1 MLDTANRTFICSV
14 VFIDL
19 VGYSKKPVTEQI
31 RLKTSLTNNLSE
43 AIKDIPVNDR
53 IILDTGDG
61 AAISF
66 LGDPEDALFVTLS
79 LREAM
84 MREAMT
90 ATMVEASGDDSVRMG
105 INLGPVK
112 LVKDINGHPNIIG
125 DGINVAQRIMSFA
138 RPAQIVVSRSYYDVV
153 SNLASE
159 YAKLFTYEGSRTDKH
174 VREHEIYVV
183 GHHEGALQKAKDG
196 IRDRATATT
205 PNLAR
210 SRTGPNPAGAQT
222 VTLTIPSFVQDK
234 KKLTIVAG
242 GLGVVVLVLGILV
255 ATKKPT
261 VPPADTSAATLP
273 TQTETKP
280 AETKPIQVATA
291 PVEPPKVE
299 PLKVEPPK
307 TEPPKA
313 EPADAKAG
321 DGKPDSKVLSPSPPA
336 SQVPKAA
343 PVTDSK
349 DGNKKVSDAV
359 KAEGS
364 KAADAKNADA
374 KTGDGKAN
382 PDTSKPGGIPATVYL
397 SITPWGEVFVNGKSQ
412 GVSPPRK
419 FIKLD
424 PGKYKIE
431 IRNTTFPAHTENVDL
446 KARDE
451 LTLRHRFQ

>member
-1 MLDTANRTFICSV
+1 MLDQANRTFICSV

-79 LREAM
+79 LREKM
-84 MREAMT
+84 ISEGMT
-90 ATMVEASGDDSVRMG
+90 STMVEASGEDSVRMG

-138 RPAQIVVSRSYYDVV
+138 RPGQIVVSRSYYDVV
-153 SNLASE
+153 SNLAGE

-196 IRDRATATT
+196 MRDRASSTT
-205 PNLAR
+205 PNAR
-210 SRTGPNPAGAQT
+210 KGTRTGTNPPGSST
-222 VTLTIPSFVQDK
+222 VTLTIPSFVHDK
-234 KKLTIVAG
+234 KKLTMVAG
-242 GLGVVVLVLGILV
+242 GLGALVIVLGVLV
-255 ATKKPT
+255 ATKRPSSENVNTAAAPVETVKPVSAT
-261 VPPADTSAATLP
+261 APAAAPPPANTEPAKPVETKPETRPETKVLEPAPAPAQVPPAAPATEAQATKP
-273 TQTETKP
+273 ETGKAEAKPATKPEAKPATTAEKKTET
-280 AETKPIQVATA
+280 A
-291 PVEPPKVE
+291 
-299 PLKVEPPK
+299 
-307 TEPPKA
+307 KA
-313 EPADAKAG
+313 EPVAKPPG
-321 DGKPDSKVLSPSPPA
+321 LPPA
-336 SQVPKAA
+336 TLVF
-343 PVTDSK
+343 
-349 DGNKKVSDAV
+349 AV
-359 KAEGS
+359 Q
-364 KAADAKNADA
+364 
-374 KTGDGKAN
+374 
-382 PDTSKPGGIPATVYL
+382 
-397 SITPWGEVFVNGKSQ
+397 PWGEIYVNGKAR
-412 GVSPPRK
+412 GVTPPMK
-419 FIKLD
+419 SIKLD

-431 IRNTTFPAHTENVDL
+431 VRNTTFAAHVENLDL

-451 LTLRHRFQ
+451 ITIRYKFQ

>member
-84 MREAMT
+84 MREGMT
-90 ATMVEASGDDSVRMG
+90 ATMVEASGEDSVRMG

-138 RPAQIVVSRSYYDVV
+138 RPGQIVVSRSYYDVV
-153 SNLASE
+153 SNLATE

-183 GHHEGALQKAKDG
+183 GHNEGALQKAKDG
-196 IRDRATATT
+196 IRDRATSTT
-205 PNLAR
+205 PNAR
-210 SRTGPNPAGAQT
+210 RTGTNPMAGAST

-234 KKLTIVAG
+234 KKLTMVAG
-242 GLGVVVLVLGILV
+242 GLALVVLVLSILV
-255 ATKKPT
+255 VTKRSSTPEPVAVATPPAVEMPKPAT
-261 VPPADTSAATLP
+261 APATAPAATTPAAEPAKAPEAVKPDAKVLEPTPTASQIPAPAPAFEPKDAAKEAAKEAARKAAEAAKAEKSDSGKPAVPPATLVF
-273 TQTETKP
+273 T
-280 AETKPIQVATA
+280 
-291 PVEPPKVE
+291 
-299 PLKVEPPK
+299 
-307 TEPPKA
+307 
-313 EPADAKAG
+313 
-321 DGKPDSKVLSPSPPA
+321 
-336 SQVPKAA
+336 
-343 PVTDSK
+343 
-349 DGNKKVSDAV
+349 VS
-359 KAEGS
+359 
-364 KAADAKNADA
+364 
-374 KTGDGKAN
+374 
-382 PDTSKPGGIPATVYL
+382 
-397 SITPWGEVFVNGKSQ
+397 PWGEIFVNGKAR
-412 GVSPPRK
+412 GVTPPMK
-419 FIKLD
+419 SIKLE

-431 IRNTTFPAHTENVDL
+431 IRNSTFTPHVENLEL

-451 LTLRHRFQ
+451 ITVRHKFQ

>member
-43 AIKDIPVNDR
+43 AIKDIPINDR

-84 MREAMT
+84 IREA
-90 ATMVEASGDDSVRMG
+90 AESQLEESDSENVRMG

-138 RPAQIVVSRSYYDVV
+138 RPGQIVVSRSYYDVV

-183 GHHEGALQKAKDG
+183 GHHEGALQKARDG
-196 IRDRATATT
+196 MKDRASATT
-205 PNLAR
+205 PHMR
-210 SRTGPNPAGAQT
+210 RVGSSTGGVGAQT

-234 KKLTIVAG
+234 KKLTFVAG
-242 GLGVVVLVLGILV
+242 GLAAIVV
-255 ATKKPT
+255 
-261 VPPADTSAATLP
+261 
-273 TQTETKP
+273 
-280 AETKPIQVATA
+280 
-291 PVEPPKVE
+291 
-299 PLKVEPPK
+299 
-307 TEPPKA
+307 
-313 EPADAKAG
+313 
-321 DGKPDSKVLSPSPPA
+321 
-336 SQVPKAA
+336 
-343 PVTDSK
+343 
-349 DGNKKVSDAV
+349 
-359 KAEGS
+359 
-364 KAADAKNADA
+364 
-374 KTGDGKAN
+374 
-382 PDTSKPGGIPATVYL
+382 
-397 SITPWGEVFVNGKSQ
+397 
-412 GVSPPRK
+412 
-419 FIKLD
+419 
-424 PGKYKIE
+424 E
-431 IRNTTFPAHTENVDL
+431 IGRAHV
-446 KARDE
+446 
-451 LTLRHRFQ
+451 

>member
-84 MREAMT
+84 MREGMT
-90 ATMVEASGDDSVRMG
+90 ATMVEASGEDSVRMG

-138 RPAQIVVSRSYYDVV
+138 RPGQIVVSRSYYDVV

-159 YAKLFTYEGSRTDKH
+159 YAKLFHYEGSRTDKH

-183 GHHEGALQKAKDG
+183 GHNEGALQKAKEG
-196 IRDRATATT
+196 IRDRASSTI
-205 PNLAR
+205 PNAR
-210 SRTGPNPAGAQT
+210 RTGSHHMPGSST

-234 KKLTIVAG
+234 KKLTMVAG
-242 GLGVVVLVLGILV
+242 GLALVVLVLGILV
-255 ATKKPT
+255 ATKR
-261 VPPADTSAATLP
+261 PAAPDPLVAAAP
-273 TQTETKP
+273 VVRTKP
-280 AETKPIQVATA
+280 AAA
-291 PVEPPKVE
+291 PLPEPEAV
-299 PLKVEPPK
+299 
-307 TEPPKA
+307 KA
-313 EPADAKAG
+313 PEPARADAL
-321 DGKPDSKVLSPSPPA
+321 KPDSKVLDPSPSPTQIPA
-336 SQVPKAA
+336 AAPAFDPKEAAKDAARKAADTAKSDAAKAEKAENAKAA
-343 PVTDSK
+343 P
-349 DGNKKVSDAV
+349 
-359 KAEGS
+359 
-364 KAADAKNADA
+364 
-374 KTGDGKAN
+374 
-382 PDTSKPGGIPATVYL
+382 PPATLVFA
-397 SITPWGEVFVNGKSQ
+397 IAPWGEIYVNGKSR
-412 GVSPPRK
+412 GVSPPMK
-419 FIKLD
+419 SIKLE
-424 PGKYKIE
+424 PGKYKVE
-431 IRNTTFPAHTENVDL
+431 IRNTSFPPHVENLDL
-446 KARDE
+446 KTRDE
-451 LTLRHRFQ
+451 LTVRHKFQ

>member
-84 MREAMT
+84 MREAAE
-90 ATMVEASGDDSVRMG
+90 ATMGEGNDDSVRMG

-138 RPAQIVVSRSYYDVV
+138 RPGQIVVSRSYYDVV

-196 IRDRATATT
+196 MKDRASATV
-205 PNLAR
+205 PGRA
-210 SRTGPNPAGAQT
+210 RTGSHGASTGSST

-234 KKLTIVAG
+234 KKLTMVAG
-242 GLGVVVLVLGILV
+242 GLAAVVLILGILV
-255 ATKKPT
+255 ATKKPS
-261 VPPADTSAATLP
+261 PPPLESAAATAP
-273 TQTETKP
+273 VTNDPKATKVASAPPVAPAEPAKDTKP
-280 AETKPIQVATA
+280 AEAKPAEPKA
-291 PVEPPKVE
+291 AEPVKPA
-299 PLKVEPPK
+299 EPPK
-307 TEPPKA
+307 TE
-313 EPADAKAG
+313 AKL
-321 DGKPDSKVLSPSPPA
+321 DSKVLVPPPTASQIPPA
-336 SQVPKAA
+336 APSTQVASPADTKKA
-343 PVTDSK
+343 
-349 DGNKKVSDAV
+349 SDAV
-359 KAEGS
+359 KAEGA
-364 KAADAKNADA
+364 KAVDSAKSASGIVLTDST
-374 KTGDGKAN
+374 KVGI
-382 PDTSKPGGIPATVYL
+382 IPATVFL
-397 SITPWGEVFVNGKSQ
+397 NVAPWGEVFVNGKSQ

-431 IRNTTFPAHTENVDL
+431 IRNTTFPSHVENLDL
-446 KARDE
+446 KQRDE
-451 LTLRHRFQ
+451 ITLRHRFQ

>member
-1 MLDTANRTFICSV
+1 MLDQANRTFICSV

-31 RLKTSLTNNLSE
+31 RLKTSLTSNLSE

-84 MREAMT
+84 VREGMT
-90 ATMVEASGDDSVRMG
+90 STIVEASGEDSVRMG

-138 RPAQIVVSRSYYDVV
+138 RPGQIVVSRSYYDVV

-159 YAKLFTYEGSRTDKH
+159 YAKLFHYEGSRTDKH

-196 IRDRATATT
+196 MKDRASSTT
-205 PNLAR
+205 PNQR
-210 SRTGPNPAGAQT
+210 RAGSTAPGTST
-222 VTLTIPSFVQDK
+222 VTLSMPAFVQDK

-242 GLGVVVLVLGILV
+242 SLAALVLVLGILV
-255 ATKKPT
+255 ATKKPAHTEVAAATPPVVET
-261 VPPADTSAATLP
+261 VKPATAPPPAEPPKPVEVAKPPEARVLEPAPSPAVIPAPAPPADS
-273 TQTETKP
+273 
-280 AETKPIQVATA
+280 
-291 PVEPPKVE
+291 
-299 PLKVEPPK
+299 
-307 TEPPKA
+307 
-313 EPADAKAG
+313 
-321 DGKPDSKVLSPSPPA
+321 
-336 SQVPKAA
+336 KAA
-343 PVTDSK
+343 IDV
-349 DGNKKVSDAV
+349 KKEGE
-359 KAEGS
+359 KAARD
-364 KAADAKNADA
+364 KAAADAKGETKGEA
-374 KTGDGKAN
+374 
-382 PDTSKPGGIPATVYL
+382 SKPALPPATLVFA
-397 SITPWGEVFVNGKSQ
+397 ITPWGEIFVNGKSR
-412 GVSPPRK
+412 GVSPPQK
-419 FIKLD
+419 SIKLE

-431 IRNTTFPAHTENVDL
+431 IRNTTFPAHTENLDL
-446 KARDE
+446 KSRDE
-451 LTLRHRFQ
+451 LTVRHKFQ

>member
-84 MREAMT
+84 IREA
-90 ATMVEASGDDSVRMG
+90 AESEAAAADSENVRMG

-138 RPAQIVVSRSYYDVV
+138 RPGQIVVSRSYYDVV

-183 GHHEGALQKAKDG
+183 GHHEGALQKARDG
-196 IRDRATATT
+196 MKDRASATT
-205 PNLAR
+205 PHMRRL
-210 SRTGPNPAGAQT
+210 SGTGTGGVGAQT

-234 KKLTIVAG
+234 KKLTFVAG
-242 GLGVVVLVLGILV
+242 GLAAIVAVLTILV
-255 ATKKPT
+255 VTKKPT
-261 VPPADTSAATLP
+261 APALAAEPVAQAAQPASTVGTAPPVEPTKVAAAPVVAPPA
-273 TQTETKP
+273 
-280 AETKPIQVATA
+280 ATA
-291 PVEPPKVE
+291 PATPAPATAPAVVPAEPK
-299 PLKVEPPK
+299 
-307 TEPPKA
+307 KA
-313 EPADAKAG
+313 EPAPDA
-321 DGKPDSKVLSPSPPA
+321 KVLSPAPT
-336 SQVPKAA
+336 QVPAPAPAATKGDTKAA
-343 PVTDSK
+343 E
-349 DGNKKVSDAV
+349 AV
-359 KAEGS
+359 KAEGAKALDAAKVASAQPGAVPVDPS
-364 KAADAKNADA
+364 KA
-374 KTGDGKAN
+374 
-382 PDTSKPGGIPATVYL
+382 IIQATVFL
-397 SITPWGEVFVNGKSQ
+397 NISPWGEVFVNGKSL
-412 GVSPPRK
+412 GVSPPKK
-419 FIKLD
+419 FVKLD

-431 IRNTTFPAHTENVDL
+431 VRNTTFPVHAQSLEV

-451 LTLRHRFQ
+451 VTLKHRFQ

>member
-84 MREAMT
+84 IREA
-90 ATMVEASGDDSVRMG
+90 AEVEAAESDSENVRMG

-138 RPAQIVVSRSYYDVV
+138 RPGQIVVSRSYYDVV

-183 GHHEGALQKAKDG
+183 GHHEGALQKARDG
-196 IRDRATATT
+196 MKDRASATT
-205 PNLAR
+205 PHMR
-210 SRTGPNPAGAQT
+210 RMGSSTGGVGAQT

-234 KKLTIVAG
+234 KKLTFVAG
-242 GLGVVVLVLGILV
+242 GLAAVVIVLAVLV

-261 VPPADTSAATLP
+261 SPAIAGETVAATSA
-273 TQTETKP
+273 P
-280 AETKPIQVATA
+280 AATA
-291 PVEPPKVE
+291 PAAEPPKVAVA
-299 PLKVEPPK
+299 PTTSPPPVAPPPTVEPAKPAEPK
-307 TEPPKA
+307 KDVAPDAKVLSPA
-313 EPADAKAG
+313 PSHVPAAAPPADAKS
-321 DGKPDSKVLSPSPPA
+321 D
-336 SQVPKAA
+336 PKK
-343 PVTDSK
+343 S
-349 DGNKKVSDAV
+349 SDAV
-359 KAEGS
+359 KAEGTKALEPQVDPS
-364 KAADAKNADA
+364 KA
-374 KTGDGKAN
+374 
-382 PDTSKPGGIPATVYL
+382 IVQATVFL
-397 SITPWGEVFVNGKSQ
+397 NISPWGEVFVNGKSQ
-412 GVSPPRK
+412 GVSPPKK
-419 FIKLD
+419 FVKLD

-431 IRNTTFPAHTENVDL
+431 VRNTTFPVHAQNLEVKPREEVTL
-446 KARDE
+446 K
-451 LTLRHRFQ
+451 HRFQ

>member
-1 MLDTANRTFICSV
+1 MLDQANRTFICSV

-31 RLKTSLTNNLSE
+31 RLKTSLTSNLSE

-84 MREAMT
+84 VREGMT
-90 ATMVEASGDDSVRMG
+90 STIVEASGEDSVRMG

-138 RPAQIVVSRSYYDVV
+138 RPGQIVVSRSYYDVV

-159 YAKLFTYEGSRTDKH
+159 YAKLFHYEGSRTDKH

-196 IRDRATATT
+196 MKDRASSTT
-205 PNLAR
+205 PNQR
-210 SRTGPNPAGAQT
+210 RAGSTAPGTST
-222 VTLTIPSFVQDK
+222 VTLSMPAFVQDK

-242 GLGVVVLVLGILV
+242 SLAALVLILGILV
-255 ATKKPT
+255 ATKKPAQT
-261 VPPADTSAATLP
+261 DVAAATPPVAEPVKTAPPAA
-273 TQTETKP
+273 
-280 AETKPIQVATA
+280 
-291 PVEPPKVE
+291 EPPKPVE
-299 PLKVEPPK
+299 ITKAPETRILEP
-307 TEPPKA
+307 T
-313 EPADAKAG
+313 
-321 DGKPDSKVLSPSPPA
+321 PSPAVIP
-336 SQVPKAA
+336 PAA
-343 PVTDSK
+343 PPTDSK
-349 DGNKKVSDAV
+349 AAIDVKK
-359 KAEGS
+359 EGE
-364 KAADAKNADA
+364 KAAKDKAAAEAKGETKGEA
-374 KTGDGKAN
+374 
-382 PDTSKPGGIPATVYL
+382 PKPALPPATLVFA
-397 SITPWGEVFVNGKSQ
+397 ITPWGEIFVNGKSR
-412 GVSPPRK
+412 GVSPPQK
-419 FIKLD
+419 SIKLE

-431 IRNTTFPAHTENVDL
+431 IRNTTFPSHTENLDL
-446 KARDE
+446 KSRDE
-451 LTLRHRFQ
+451 LTVRHKFQ

>member
-1 MLDTANRTFICSV
+1 MLDQANRTFICSV

-84 MREAMT
+84 VRENMS

-138 RPAQIVVSRSYYDVV
+138 RPGQIVVSRSYYDVV

-159 YAKLFTYEGSRTDKH
+159 YAKLFQYEGSRTDKH

-183 GHHEGALQKAKDG
+183 GHHEGAIQKARAG
-196 IRDRATATT
+196 MQDRASNTSPSVTR
-205 PNLAR
+205 PKVP
-210 SRTGPNPAGAQT
+210 SSSTGANT
-222 VTLTIPSFVQDK
+222 VTLTIPNFVQDK
-234 KKLTIVAG
+234 KKLTLLAG
-242 GLGVVVLVLGILV
+242 GLASLVIVLAVLV
-255 ATKKPT
+255 ATKKAPP
-261 VPPADTSAATLP
+261 VPELAAAPATLAAAADP
-273 TQTETKP
+273 AKP
-280 AETKPIQVATA
+280 QP
-291 PVEPPKVE
+291 EPPKPTE
-299 PLKVEPPK
+299 PLDASKAADPK
-307 TEPPKA
+307 SDPTRPEL
-313 EPADAKAG
+313 
-321 DGKPDSKVLSPSPPA
+321 KVLAPTPSA
-336 SQVPKAA
+336 SQVPAAA
-343 PVTDSK
+343 PGTGFDPPK
-349 DGNKKVSDAV
+349 DPAKPGATPGKPDAA
-359 KAEGS
+359 KGDPAKPG
-364 KAADAKNADA
+364 ADAA
-374 KTGDGKAN
+374 KPAT
-382 PDTSKPGGIPATVYL
+382 IPATVVF
-397 SITPWGEVFVNGKSQ
+397 SVQPWGEVFVNGKSR
-412 GVSPPRK
+412 GVVPPMK
-419 FIKLD
+419 SLKLD
-424 PGKYKIE
+424 PGKYKLE
-431 IRNTTFPAHTENVDL
+431 VRNTTFPVHVESLDL

-451 LTLRHRFQ
+451 ITVKHRFQ